1 MKRTTRLAAALLAA
15 FVLTPAIGADAVKPA
30 AAASAP
36 AVVNGVTL
44 AKLCDTCGV
53 VTAVNRETRK
63 GKASDR

>member
-36 AVVNGVTL
+36 APRDAVT
-44 AKLCDTCGV
+44 
-53 VTAVNRETRK
+53 
-63 GKASDR
+63 